1 MAINRDGE
9 FEGDNLEKPL
19 TIQKKNMPRRYI
31 LGNKANLNLIQSINK
46 PIKSSKT
53 KLSVKNCRIV

>member
-19 TIQKKNMPRRYI
+19 TIQKKI
-31 LGNKANLNLIQSINK
+31 CHVVIFWEIK
-46 PIKSSKT
+46 PI
-53 KLSVKNCRIV
+53 